1 MLLPYMHDMTRGVS
15 MALQVLCLPLRA
27 GAVWGKKKGTDLA
40 ELTRDCARARR
51 VCDIKLIFFQFFAVS
66 S

>member
-27 GAVWGKKKGTDLA
+27 GAVWEKKKGTDLA
-40 ELTRDCARARR
+40 ELTRDS
-51 VCDIKLIFFQFFAVS
+51 VS
-66 S
+66 TVREPDECVT